1 MSNIKSYAL
10 SATLPRFYT
19 LYSEFLFI
27 EMAKRK
33 HRRRYTGPDLTSH
46 LGLTA
51 GDVIAVKAGEFDD
64 KGAATSAIDGAPI
77 SISGAI
83 PRESVSAEVTKIFPD
98 RIATQAQEIKNPSS
112 DRVEA
117 PCDYFGSCSGCQ
129 WQHISY
135 QRQLDLK
142 RETVLNA
149 LSKYDSLAT
158 TEVLPTLASPKRFGY
173 RNHARFT
180 IGRQEHDGKAGF
192 VNADTR
198 RFVPIDRCLIMDDR
212 INDVLSK
219 LQGRLSGMT
228 QFSVRI
234 GCNTG
239 DMIIQPLL
247 PADIQDMESGRQR
260 YEEEI
265 DGVRFRVAASSF
277 FQVNTKQIPNL
288 VHEMVD
294 MLKLD
299 GNENLVDLYCGV
311 GTFSALLSSY
321 VAKVVGIEESSSAI
335 ADARINCAGMNN
347 VKFIEARADTF
358 ADELATIGFDADI
371 LLLDP
376 PRTGCDAKTLSAI
389 ASLDVR
395 QLIMV
400 SCEPITMAR
409 DLNHLATC
417 GFRLLK
423 IRPIDMF
430 PQTRHVETLSLLQR
444 A

>member
-1 MSNIKSYAL
+1 
-10 SATLPRFYT
+10 
-19 LYSEFLFI
+19 
-27 EMAKRK
+27 MAKRK
-33 HRRRYTGPDLTSH
+33 RRRRYTGPDLTSH
-46 LGLTA
+46 LGLTV
-51 GDVIAVKAGEFDD
+51 GDIIAAEAGEFDD
-64 KGAATSAIDGAPI
+64 KGAATSIMDGAPI

-83 PRESVSAEVTKIFPD
+83 PSESVSAEVMKVFPD
-98 RIATQAQEIKNPSS
+98 RIAIQAREIKNPSS

-117 PCDYFGSCSGCQ
+117 PCKYFGSCSGCQ

-135 QRQLDLK
+135 QKQLDLK
-142 RETVLNA
+142 RETVLKA
-149 LSKYDSLAT
+149 LSTYDSLAT
-158 TEVLPTLASPKRFGY
+158 TEVLPTLASPQKFGY

-228 QFSVRI
+228 QFSVRL

-247 PADIQDMESGRQR
+247 PAEVQDVESGRQR

-277 FQVNTKQIPNL
+277 FQVNTQQISNL
-288 VHEMVD
+288 VHEMVG

-299 GNENLVDLYCGV
+299 GDENVVDLYCGV
-311 GTFSALLSSY
+311 GTFSALLSPY
-321 VAKVVGIEESSSAI
+321 VAKVVGIEESASAV
-335 ADARINCAGMNN
+335 ADARINCAGMDN
-347 VKFIEARADTF
+347 VTFIEARADTF

-376 PRTGCDAKTLSAI
+376 PRTGCDAKTLYAV

-395 QLIMV
+395 RLVMV
-400 SCEPITMAR
+400 SCDPSSMAR
-409 DLNHLATC
+409 DLNHLAGS
-417 GFRLLK
+417 GFTLLK

>member
-1 MSNIKSYAL
+1 
-10 SATLPRFYT
+10 
-19 LYSEFLFI
+19 
-27 EMAKRK
+27 MAKRK
-33 HRRRYTGPDLTSH
+33 RRRRYTGPDLTSH
-46 LGLTA
+46 LGLAA
-51 GDVIAVKAGEFDD
+51 GDIVAVEAGEFDD
-64 KGAATSAIDGAPI
+64 KGAATSVMDGAPI

-83 PRESVSAEVTKIFPD
+83 PSESVSAEVMKVFPD
-98 RIATQAQEIKNPSS
+98 RIATQAREIKNPSS

-117 PCDYFGSCSGCQ
+117 PCEYFGSCSGCQ

-142 RETVLNA
+142 RETVLKA
-149 LSKYDSLAT
+149 LSMYESLAT
-158 TEVLPTLASPKRFGY
+158 TEVLPTLASPQKFGY

-180 IGRQEHDGKAGF
+180 IGRREHDGKAGF

-228 QFSVRI
+228 QFSVRL

-247 PADIQDMESGRQR
+247 PAEIQDVESGRQR

-277 FQVNTKQIPNL
+277 FQVNTQQISNL
-288 VHEMVD
+288 VREMVG

-299 GNENLVDLYCGV
+299 GSENVVDLYCGV
-311 GTFSALLSSY
+311 GTFSALLSPH
-321 VAKVVGIEESSSAI
+321 VAKVVGIEESASAI
-335 ADARINCAGMNN
+335 ADARINCAGMDN
-347 VKFIEARADTF
+347 VTFIEARSDTF

-376 PRTGCDAKTLSAI
+376 PRTGCDATTLYAI

-395 QLIMV
+395 RLAMV
-400 SCEPITMAR
+400 SCDPSSMAR
-409 DLNHLATC
+409 DLNHLAGS
-417 GFRLLK
+417 GFTLLK
-423 IRPIDMF
+423 VRPIDMF